1 MMTGVQAND
10 VSCKSVS
17 FSNKTLAFRA
27 LKQGVKYRYEN
38 WRMWTNYMIVAVDV
52 GELSEACR
60 AQARIV
66 EERAAKIGAEC
77 VDEDVLARLVDAV
90 TRASD
95 DTDRSAGADGGK
107 DGTRTRA
114 EAEAGGEARED
125 AQAQA
130 QIDAVTDPNQ
140 GGGLLRRVLDLF
152 ERTIL
157 PRVSSPGILHT
168 YARLLTWQTRW
179 EDALKAYLDSY
190 RCGTAGTFEKG
201 DTDVEKWREAVR
213 GVEDVVDVLRN
224 FGPRVQGFNWRH
236 QGRSIVRTFVGRSKD
251 FEEEEPEWS
260 RLLEIQNELR
270 E

>member
-1 MMTGVQAND
+1 MGNPDKLITTGSVQGSD
-10 VSCKSVS
+10 VSGKTVS

-27 LKQGVKYRYEN
+27 LKQGLKHRYDN
-38 WRMWTNYMIVAVDV
+38 WRMWSNYMIVAVDV

-77 VDEDVLARLVDAV
+77 VDEQVLARLVDAV
-90 TRASD
+90 TRAPVD
-95 DTDRSAGADGGK
+95 PDRSATADSGQ
-107 DGTRTRA
+107 DT
-114 EAEAGGEARED
+114 EQARERP
-125 AQAQA
+125 
-130 QIDAVTDPNQ
+130 DAVTDPNQ
-140 GGGLLRRVLDLF
+140 GRGLLRRVLDLF

-157 PRVSSPGILHT
+157 PNVSSPGILHA

-179 EDALKAYLDSY
+179 EDALKAYLDGY
-190 RCGTAGTFEKG
+190 RCGAAGTFERG

-213 GVEDVVDVLRN
+213 EVEDMVDVLRN
-224 FGPRVQGFNWRH
+224 FGPRVQGLNWRH

-251 FEEEEPEWS
+251 FEDEPEWS

-270 E
+270 SEE